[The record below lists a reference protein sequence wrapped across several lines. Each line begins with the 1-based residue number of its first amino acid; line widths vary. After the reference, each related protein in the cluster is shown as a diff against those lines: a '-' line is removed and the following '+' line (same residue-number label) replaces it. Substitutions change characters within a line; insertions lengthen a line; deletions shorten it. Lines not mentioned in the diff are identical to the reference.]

1 MPLGNTFITEKEF
14 CGLVPNSLISVG
26 KVRGFPYGLAGKESA
41 CNARDTGDK
50 GLIPGSGRSPGG
62 GNGYLFQYSCV
73 ENPMDRGDLE
83 CFNQRVEK
91 SQT

>member
-1 MPLGNTFITEKEF
+1 MPLGNTFIREKEF

-26 KVRGFPYGLAGKESA
+26 KVRGFPYGSAGKESA

-62 GNGYLFQYSCV
+62 RNGTPLQYSCV

>member
-1 MPLGNTFITEKEF
+1 MPLGNTFIREKEF

-50 GLIPGSGRSPGG
+50 GLIPVSGRSPGG
-62 GNGYLFQYSCV
+62 GNSNPLQYSCL
-73 ENPMDRGDLE
+73 ENPMSRGAWWATVQE
-83 CFNQRVEK
+83 ATK
-91 SQT
+91 SWT